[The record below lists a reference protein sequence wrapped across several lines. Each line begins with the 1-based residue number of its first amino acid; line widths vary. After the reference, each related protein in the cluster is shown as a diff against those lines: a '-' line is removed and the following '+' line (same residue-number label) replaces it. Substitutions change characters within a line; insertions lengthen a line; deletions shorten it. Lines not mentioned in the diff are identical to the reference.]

1 MRKSESLDTILPIL
15 SLYVFAGYRLMPAIQ
30 QIYSSVTKIVFN
42 GPSIDKLYKDLK
54 NLKSLNE
61 TVEQKDNV
69 SFNDKIELQ
78 NIFYNYP
85 NSSKLL

>member
-30 QIYSSVTKIVFN
+30 QILLPQIVFN

-54 NLKSLNE
+54 SLKNLNE
-61 TVEQKDNV
+61 RVEQRNNV
-69 SFNDKIELQ
+69 SFNDKI
-78 NIFYNYP
+78 NCKIFFIIIQIVQ
-85 NSSKLL
+85 KLL